1 MSTQSGSDGL
11 RRIDTVPARL
21 CDDSRME
28 AEPDRAALL
37 AAIADGDGTA
47 FTEFYDLTSA
57 RVYGLAYRV
66 VRNQVLAEDVAQE
79 VFLQVWT
86 SAARQYDPALA
97 SPMGWLM
104 TLTHRRSVDRVRSE
118 QSAADRNHAYGASQL
133 GREHDTVAD
142 EVGQRLDEQEV
153 TDCLGGLTPVQ
164 REAIGL
170 AYYSGHTYREVAEHL
185 DVALPT
191 IKARIRDGL
200 IRLKNCLGVG
210 TDA

>member
-1 MSTQSGSDGL
+1 MSRPTGSDGL
-11 RRIDTVPARL
+11 RQTDNVSARP

-28 AEPDRAALL
+28 GEADRAALL
-37 AAIADGDGTA
+37 AAIADGDAAA
-47 FTEFYDLTSA
+47 FTEFYDLTSP

-66 VRNQVLAEDVAQE
+66 VRNKTLAEDVVQE
-79 VFLQVWT
+79 VFLQVWST
-86 SAARQYDPALA
+86 AARQYDPALA
-97 SPMGWLM
+97 SPIGWLL
-104 TLTHRRSVDRVRSE
+104 TLAHRRSVDRVRSE
-118 QSAADRNHAYGASQL
+118 QSAADRNHAYGASHL
-133 GREHDTVAD
+133 GREHDTVVD

-153 TDCLGGLTPVQ
+153 TDCLGGLTDIQ

-185 DVALPT
+185 DVTLPT

>member
-1 MSTQSGSDGL
+1 MTTPGSDGL
-11 RRIDTVPARL
+11 RQIAPVPAPP

-28 AEPDRAALL
+28 GEPDRAALL
-37 AAIADGDGTA
+37 TAIADGDRTA
-47 FTEFYDLTSA
+47 FTEFYDLTSP
-57 RVYGLAYRV
+57 RVFGLAYRV
-66 VRNQVLAEDVAQE
+66 VRDRTLAEDVVQE
-79 VFLQVWT
+79 VFLQVWS

-97 SPMGWLM
+97 SPIGWLM
-104 TLTHRRSVDRVRSE
+104 TLTHRRSIDRVRSE
-118 QSAADRNHAYGASQL
+118 QSAADRNHAYGASSL

-153 TDCLGGLTPVQ
+153 TDCLDGLTTVQ

-170 AYYSGHTYREVAEHL
+170 AYSSGHTYREVAEHL
-185 DVALPT
+185 DVTLPT